1 MNANDLIWI
10 GFILLDSVV
19 TAFGFRSL
27 RADRTTLASGLRVPG
42 VVARLRQDSVYSDV
56 MVAGAP

>member
-42 VVARLRQDSVYSDV
+42 VVA
-56 MVAGAP
+56 GAP

>member
-1 MNANDLIWI
+1 MNANDLLWV
-10 GFILLDSVV
+10 GFTLLGSVL

-27 RADRTTLASGLRVPG
+27 RADRAMLASGLRVPG